1 MPDSLSRSAAR
12 ASSEASAPP
21 PPELPPGREP
31 LRWPLGVLEDVL
43 DDELELAVDD
53 DDDARDSLC
62 ALVGSLG
69 VQTESFSSAE
79 EFLAGCTEGRVGS
92 GRR

>member
-1 MPDSLSRSAAR
+1 MTFDPT
-12 ASSEASAPP
+12 
-21 PPELPPGREP
+21 
-31 LRWPLGVLEDVL
+31 VFV
-43 DDELELAVDD
+43 VDD
-53 DDDARDSLC
+53 DEDARNSLC